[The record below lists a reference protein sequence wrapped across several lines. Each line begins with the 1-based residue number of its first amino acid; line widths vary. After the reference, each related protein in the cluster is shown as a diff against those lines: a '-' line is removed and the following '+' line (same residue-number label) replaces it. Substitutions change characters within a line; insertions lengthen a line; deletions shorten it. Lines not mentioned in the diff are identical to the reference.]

1 MTAKRLSSSQHQAFK
16 VPAPLDYVP
25 PEDKTYEPV
34 IPYLRKTNSQDK
46 NLPLLIPITEGS
58 DIRCSDQNCNK
69 LFAKGDLG
77 RGSTIEIKCP
87 RCKTMC
93 RFMKI

>member
-16 VPAPLDYVP
+16 VPAPLEYVRPEEKDY
-25 PEDKTYEPV
+25 KPV
-34 IPYLRKTNSQDK
+34 IPYQRKTNSQDK
-46 NLPLLIPITEGS
+46 NLAPLIPIDS
-58 DIRCSDQNCNK
+58 DSEFRCSDPNCNK